1 MNKNQIR
8 STNVTPL
15 NPQLSITPPAPRVRY
30 EGFENIDD
38 GRCLKFSVKSTQDE
52 AIEISINVSHSLF
65 KNVPGISL
73 QDVAPMAYEKIVSL
87 LAGQESI
94 GSSDV
99 RLTDADVKQYIYR
112 HLSSQKRTSDRR
124 RRSHLAA

>member
-1 MNKNQIR
+1 
-8 STNVTPL
+8 
-15 NPQLSITPPAPRVRY
+15 VRY

-73 QDVAPMAYEKIVSL
+73 QDAAPMAYEKIVSL

-94 GSSDV
+94 GSSEV